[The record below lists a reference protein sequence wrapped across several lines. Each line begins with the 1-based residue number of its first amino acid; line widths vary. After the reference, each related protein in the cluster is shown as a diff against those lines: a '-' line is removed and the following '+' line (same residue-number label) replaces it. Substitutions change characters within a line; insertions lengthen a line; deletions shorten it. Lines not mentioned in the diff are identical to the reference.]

1 MTEEI
6 HQRGTGDLL
15 KGISTVVGAILV
27 NLVVGSIFG
36 LCTLSVYEVSYI
48 KGKVKDSFITIDH
61 LAFYYPFEVMFQ
73 TLSSFLSGIIEK
85 KLGLHLTNLIGFTIL
100 GLGYFT
106 MYLSQNFFIDI
117 LSMILG
123 GIGTGIIYY
132 PSTKNACL
140 WFIEHNGIVIGV
152 IETMISLGSFI
163 FALMGEYIINP
174 NEAESHEDDQL
185 YDLEVG
191 EKIKIFLLV
200 DIACIVGVYILSF
213 FLMHIK
219 KEEKANTQ
227 NDKNIEM
234 ASKQNIQDGLLV
246 YEGDTT
252 EEESDSSKHNKENKS
267 AQIKSFKKMIKVA
280 IKSKRL
286 IIYAII
292 SIFAC
297 QGPSMVFT
305 LYRGIGE
312 YYKISTNTLQ
322 NIGSYNFIFE
332 CLSGIIVGVLC
343 DYVNL
348 KFILLTLG
356 LANTTLIYTYCFT
369 FKNDYAF
376 FWSTNLQSFFN
387 GGIFPFNDCYLMKV
401 FGTDIYIE
409 LIGYISFVTN
419 LFVVALSPL
428 AYLVETKLEVKDN
441 AFWILFTIFGTLNLI
456 SLVLSFFINAEPFNY
471 DERLGLVKDKTER
484 SSINNTEYN

>member
-48 KGKVKDSFITIDH
+48 KCKVKDSFITIDH

-163 FALMGEYIINP
+163 FAAMGEYIINP
-174 NEAESHEDDQL
+174 KEKASDKDTQL
-185 YDLEVG
+185 YDLEIG
-191 EKIKIFLLV
+191 EKIKIVLLV
-200 DIACIVGVYILSF
+200 NIACLVGVYILSF
-213 FLMHIK
+213 FLMHVK
-219 KEEKANTQ
+219 KEENANTQ

-234 ASKQNIQDGLLV
+234 VNKQNIQKDFLV

-252 EEESDSSKHNKENKS
+252 EEECDSSSHNKENKS
-267 AQIKSFKKMIKVA
+267 AENKSFKQMIKVA

-348 KFILLTLG
+348 KLILVTLG
-356 LANTTLIYTYCFT
+356 VANTTLIYTYCLT

-409 LIGYISFVTN
+409 LIGYISFVTT
-419 LFVVALSPL
+419 LFVVLLSPV
-428 AYLVETKLEVKDN
+428 AYLFETQLEVKDN

-456 SLVLSFFINAEPFNY
+456 SLVLSFFINPEPFNY
-471 DERLGLVKDKTER
+471 DERLGLAKDKTKR
-484 SSINNTEYN
+484 TSINMAD

>member
-163 FALMGEYIINP
+163 FALMGEYII
-174 NEAESHEDDQL
+174 
-185 YDLEVG
+185 
-191 EKIKIFLLV
+191 
-200 DIACIVGVYILSF
+200 IL
-213 FLMHIK
+213 MRQK
-219 KEEKANTQ
+219 V
-227 NDKNIEM
+227 M
-234 ASKQNIQDGLLV
+234 
-246 YEGDTT
+246 
-252 EEESDSSKHNKENKS
+252 
-267 AQIKSFKKMIKVA
+267 KM
-280 IKSKRL
+280 
-286 IIYAII
+286 
-292 SIFAC
+292 
-297 QGPSMVFT
+297 
-305 LYRGIGE
+305 
-312 YYKISTNTLQ
+312 TNYM
-322 NIGSYNFIFE
+322 I
-332 CLSGIIVGVLC
+332 
-343 DYVNL
+343 
-348 KFILLTLG
+348 
-356 LANTTLIYTYCFT
+356 
-369 FKNDYAF
+369 
-376 FWSTNLQSFFN
+376 
-387 GGIFPFNDCYLMKV
+387 
-401 FGTDIYIE
+401 
-409 LIGYISFVTN
+409 
-419 LFVVALSPL
+419 
-428 AYLVETKLEVKDN
+428 
-441 AFWILFTIFGTLNLI
+441 
-456 SLVLSFFINAEPFNY
+456 
-471 DERLGLVKDKTER
+471 
-484 SSINNTEYN
+484 

>member
-1 MTEEI
+1 
-6 HQRGTGDLL
+6 
-15 KGISTVVGAILV
+15 
-27 NLVVGSIFG
+27 
-36 LCTLSVYEVSYI
+36 
-48 KGKVKDSFITIDH
+48 
-61 LAFYYPFEVMFQ
+61 
-73 TLSSFLSGIIEK
+73 LSGIIEK

-140 WFIEHNGIVIGV
+140 WFIEHNGIVIGI

-163 FALMGEYIINP
+163 FALIGEYIINP
-174 NEAESHEDDQL
+174 YEEESHKDDQL
-185 YDLEVG
+185 YDLKIG
-191 EKIKIFLLV
+191 ERIKIFLLV
-200 DIACIVGVYILSF
+200 DIACLVGVYIISF
-213 FLMHIK
+213 FLMYTK
-219 KEEKANTQ
+219 KEETNSP
-227 NDKNIEM
+227 NDENAQNIEM
-234 ASKQNIQDGLLV
+234 TSKQNNKEDLFI
-246 YEGDTT
+246 YEGPTT
-252 EEESDSSKHNKENKS
+252 EEEPEPDSSSNNKEKKS
-267 AQIKSFKKMIKVA
+267 GEKKNFKKMIKVA
-280 IKSKRL
+280 IKSRRL

-297 QGPSMVFT
+297 QGPSMVFS

-312 YYKISTNTLQ
+312 YYKISTGTLQ
-322 NIGSYNFIFE
+322 NVGSYNFIFE
-332 CLSGIIVGVLC
+332 CLSGIVVGVLC

-356 LANTTLIYTYCFT
+356 LANTTLIYTYCLT
-369 FKNDYAF
+369 FRNDNAF
-376 FWSTNLQSFFN
+376 FWSTNLLSFFN

-428 AYLVETKLEVKDN
+428 AYLVESKLEVKDN
-441 AFWILFTIFGTLNLI
+441 AFWILFTVFGSFNLV
-456 SLVLSFFINAEPFNY
+456 SFVLSFFINAEPFNY
-471 DERLGLVKDKTER
+471 DERLGLAMDKTEKT
-484 SSINNTEYN
+484 SINVTE

>member
-6 HQRGTGDLL
+6 HQRETGHLL
-15 KGISTVVGAILV
+15 KGLSTALGAILV

-48 KGKVKDSFITIDH
+48 KGKDKDNFISIDH
-61 LAFYYPFEVMFQ
+61 LAFYYPFEVIFQ

-85 KLGLHLTNLIGFTIL
+85 KLGLHLTNLIGFTFL

-106 MYLSQNFFIDI
+106 MYLSENFFIDI

-140 WFIEHNGIVIGV
+140 WFIEHNGIVIGI
-152 IETMISLGSFI
+152 IETMISLGSFA
-163 FALMGEYIINP
+163 FALIGEYVINP
-174 NEAESHEDDQL
+174 DEVESHKEDQL
-185 YDLEVG
+185 YDLEIG
-191 EKIKIFLLV
+191 EKIKTYLLIN
-200 DIACIVGVYILSF
+200 IACIIGVYILSI
-213 FLMHIK
+213 FLMHTK
-219 KEEKANTQ
+219 KEETNVQK
-227 NDKNIEM
+227 DKNIEM
-234 ASKQNIQDGLLV
+234 GNKENAQDGLLV

-252 EEESDSSKHNKENKS
+252 EEESDSSSKNTEKNQLEKKN
-267 AQIKSFKKMIKVA
+267 FKKMVKVS

-286 IIYAII
+286 ILYAII
-292 SIFAC
+292 CIFAA

-312 YYKISTNTLQ
+312 YNEISIGTLQ

-332 CLSGIIVGVLC
+332 CLSGIVVGVLC

-348 KFILLTLG
+348 KIILLTMG
-356 LANTTLIYTYCFT
+356 IANTTLIYTYCLT
-369 FKNDYAF
+369 FKNDNAF

-387 GGIFPFNDCYLMKV
+387 GGMFPFNDCYLMKV

-409 LIGYISFVTN
+409 LIGYISFITN
-419 LFVVALSPL
+419 LFVVAMSPISFF
-428 AYLVETKLEVKDN
+428 VETKLEVKDN
-441 AFWILFTIFGTLNLI
+441 AFWILFTIFGTLSLI
-456 SLVLSFFINAEPFNY
+456 ALVLSFFINAEPFNY
-471 DERLGLVKDKTER
+471 EERLGLAKEKTER
-484 SSINNTEYN
+484 ASINAE

>member
-1 MTEEI
+1 MTDEI
-6 HQRGTGDLL
+6 KQRGTIYLL
-15 KGISTVVGAILV
+15 KGLSTVLGAILV

-36 LCTLSVYEVSYI
+36 LCTLAVYEVSYI
-48 KGKVKDSFITIDH
+48 KGKDKDNFITIDH
-61 LAFYYPFEVMFQ
+61 LAFYYPFEVIFQ
-73 TLSSFLSGIIEK
+73 TLSSFMTGMIEK

-106 MYLSQNFFIDI
+106 MYLSENFFIDI

-152 IETMISLGSFI
+152 IETMISLGSFL
-163 FALMGEYIINP
+163 FALIGELIINP
-174 NEAESHEDDQL
+174 EEIESHETDQL
-185 YDLEVG
+185 YDLDVG
-191 EKIKIFLLV
+191 EKIKTYLLV
-200 DIACIVGVYILSF
+200 SIACLGGVYILSI
-213 FLMHIK
+213 FLMYTK
-219 KEEKANTQ
+219 KEEEKKTQ
-227 NDKNIEM
+227 KEKNIEM
-234 ASKQNIQDGLLV
+234 TNKDNIQDVLILE
-246 YEGDTT
+246 EGDTT
-252 EEESDSSKHNKENKS
+252 EPEDDSASDNKENNQEKT
-267 AQIKSFKKMIKVA
+267 KSFKKMIKVA

-286 IIYAII
+286 ILFAII
-292 SIFAC
+292 SIFTC

-312 YYKISTNTLQ
+312 YYKISTGTLQ

-356 LANTTLIYTYCFT
+356 LTNTTLIYTYCLT

-376 FWSTNLQSFFN
+376 FWSTNLLSFFN

-441 AFWILFTIFGTLNLI
+441 AFWILFSVFGTLNLI
-456 SLVLSFFINAEPFNY
+456 SLVLAFFINAEPFNY
-471 DERLGLVKDKTER
+471 DERLGLAKDKTER
-484 SSINNTEYN
+484 TSINVSE

>member
-1 MTEEI
+1 MTEEC
-6 HQRGTGDLL
+6 HQKGTANLL
-15 KGISTVVGAILV
+15 KGLSTVFGAILV
-27 NLVVGSIFG
+27 NLVVGSIFA

-48 KGKVKDSFITIDH
+48 KGKYKDNFITIDH
-61 LAFYYPFEVMFQ
+61 LAFYYPFEVIFQ
-73 TLSSFLSGIIEK
+73 TISSFLSGMIDK

-106 MYLSQNFFIDI
+106 MYLSENFFIDI

-140 WFIEHNGIVIGV
+140 WFIKHNGIVIGI
-152 IETMISLGSFI
+152 IETMISLGSFT
-163 FALMGEYIINP
+163 FALIGEYIINP
-174 NEAESHEDDQL
+174 KEVKSHKEDQL
-185 YDLEVG
+185 YDLEIG
-191 EKIKIFLLV
+191 EKIKIYLLM
-200 DIACIVGVYILSF
+200 DIACVIIVYIFSI
-213 FLMHIK
+213 FLIYTK
-219 KEEKANTQ
+219 KEKETNIQ
-227 NDKNIEM
+227 NNKNLEM
-234 ASKQNIQDGLLV
+234 TSKQNSQDGLFV
-246 YEGDTT
+246 YEGDTI
-252 EEESDSSKHNKENKS
+252 EEESDSSLHNKEKKTAENKN
-267 AQIKSFKKMIKVA
+267 FKKMIKVA

-312 YYKISTNTLQ
+312 YYKIDTGTLQ

-332 CLSGIIVGVLC
+332 CLSGIVVGVLC

-348 KFILLTLG
+348 KFILLTIG
-356 LANTTLIYTYCFT
+356 IANTTLIYTYCLT
-369 FKNDYAF
+369 FRNDYAF

-387 GGIFPFNDCYLMKV
+387 GGLFPFNDCYLMKV

-409 LIGYISFVTN
+409 LIGYISFVTS
-419 LFVVALSPL
+419 LFVIVLSPL
-428 AYLVETKLEVKDN
+428 AYLIESNLEAKDN
-441 AFWILFTIFGTLNLI
+441 AFWILFIVFGTLNLV
-456 SLVLSFFINAEPFNY
+456 SLVLSLFINAEPFDY
-471 DERLGLVKDKTER
+471 DERLGLVKDKTE
-484 SSINNTEYN
+484 STSINIE